1 MKHTISV
8 LVENKPGVLARISGL
23 FSARGFNI
31 ASLAVGETNDPTIS
45 RMTIIVDAK
54 DERILDQIKK
64 QLNKLIDIIS
74 VIDLTKKEF
83 IERELI
89 LIKLEIEQKDKKH
102 LEPLVEKFKANI
114 LSSKERVVVV
124 EIAAEKNKIDEFLK
138 ELEKFKITELV
149 RTGRIAIDKHLPGG
163 YDA

>member
-31 ASLAVGETNDPTIS
+31 DSLAVGETNDPTIS

-102 LEPLVEKFKANI
+102 LESLVEKFKANI
-114 LSSKERVVVV
+114 LSAKENIAVV
-124 EIAAEKNKIDEFLK
+124 EIAAEKHKIDEFLK
-138 ELEKFKITELV
+138 ELAKFKIIELV